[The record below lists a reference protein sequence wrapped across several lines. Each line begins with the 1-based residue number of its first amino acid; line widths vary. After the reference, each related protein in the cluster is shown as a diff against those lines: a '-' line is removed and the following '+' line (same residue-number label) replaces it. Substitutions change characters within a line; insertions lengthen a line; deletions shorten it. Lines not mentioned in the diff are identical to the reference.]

1 MDTILRRFIELAHS
15 MLNNELQLFV
25 FEGVRAESKYV
36 DMLEQHFLGKR
47 ISVKCVYDAEL
58 YQLYKILKEEPDF
71 DLVELLKERNKE
83 NAKLLQN
90 YNRDSFAYNCVYT
103 FLAINLT
110 QNMVKISSVMHY
122 TYVFDVIR
130 IRFKNQFLP

>member
-58 YQLYKILKEEPDF
+58 YQLYKILKE
-71 DLVELLKERNKE
+71 
-83 NAKLLQN
+83 
-90 YNRDSFAYNCVYT
+90 
-103 FLAINLT
+103 
-110 QNMVKISSVMHY
+110 
-122 TYVFDVIR
+122 
-130 IRFKNQFLP
+130 

>member
-1 MDTILRRFIELAHS
+1 

-90 YNRDSFAYNCVYT
+90 YNRDSFAYIY
-103 FLAINLT
+103 L
-110 QNMVKISSVMHY
+110 
-122 TYVFDVIR
+122 
-130 IRFKNQFLP
+130 